1 MPEAWRGATCGPWPS
16 NRHSGWCACVC
27 VLSVCV
33 CGLNLMRRS
42 INFARTHSSHSPL
55 SLATLSLLNSFQYL
69 QRNECVII
77 PSRHDPI
84 PPPTPFPLSLSCLTT
99 VRAQL
104 NLRFRICLIY
114 LFIYC
119 HACLLFCLWLPSS
132 SPGQGMWPAFLTL
145 HSHFA
150 FPLSFMGKNWNWFY
164 SICNATFHHALFMLL
179 HFTGYAE
186 ESQFRPPS
194 LGSPF
199 AAFRL
204 LKSPWLLHRFMVL
217 CLNDCLFCRTEASA
231 RGSNGGGV
239 HKKYHIESKSDNQVI
254 NLNWNS

>member
-27 VLSVCV
+27 MGVCWCVWFKLNAPFNQFCWHALLALPAFLGDSLS
-33 CGLNLMRRS
+33 L
-42 INFARTHSSHSPL
+42 PL
-55 SLATLSLLNSFQYL
+55 SLILFNIFSATSASLSLHAM
-69 QRNECVII
+69 I
-77 PSRHDPI
+77 PSC
-84 PPPTPFPLSLSCLTT
+84 PLSPSAL

-104 NLRFRICLIY
+104 NLRIRICLIY

-150 FPLSFMGKNWNWFY
+150 FALSVLWPKNWNWFY

-186 ESQFRPPS
+186 ERPPS
-194 LGSPF
+194 QGSPF
-199 AAFRL
+199 AAVRL
-204 LKSPWLLHRFMVL
+204 LKSLWLLHRFMVL
-217 CLNDCLFCRTEASA
+217 CLNDCLFWHTVATG
-231 RGSNGGGV
+231 RGSDGGGAR
-239 HKKYHIESKSDNQVI
+239 KKYHIESKSDNQVI

>member
-1 MPEAWRGATCGPWPS
+1 MWVECM
-16 NRHSGWCACVC
+16 CVWFK
-27 VLSVCV
+27 
-33 CGLNLMRRS
+33 LNAPFNQFCWHALLALPAFLGDS
-42 INFARTHSSHSPL
+42 L
-55 SLATLSLLNSFQYL
+55 SLSLILFNIFSATSASLSLHAM
-69 QRNECVII
+69 I
-77 PSRHDPI
+77 PSCH
-84 PPPTPFPLSLSCLTT
+84 LSLPLSCLTT

-186 ESQFRPPS
+186 ESQVRPPS

-231 RGSNGGGV
+231 RGSDRGGAY
-239 HKKYHIESKSDNQVI
+239 KNTISKAKVI
-254 NLNWNS
+254 IKL